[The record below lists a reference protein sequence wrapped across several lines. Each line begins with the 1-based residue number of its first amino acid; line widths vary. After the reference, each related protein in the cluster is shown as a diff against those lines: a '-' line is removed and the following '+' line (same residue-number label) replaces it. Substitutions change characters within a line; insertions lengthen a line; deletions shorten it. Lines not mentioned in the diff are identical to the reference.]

1 MWVEVAMSDYFIHF
15 LFKRLILPK
24 VLSLPVILLLFGT
37 LDFAIFDI
45 FGMKKKNVFNHSGFA
60 YTCSLESQFVL
71 RLTNVKVADC

>member
-1 MWVEVAMSDYFIHF
+1 MWVEVAMSGYFIHF

-45 FGMKKKNVFNHSGFA
+45 FGMKKK
-60 YTCSLESQFVL
+60 
-71 RLTNVKVADC
+71 